1 MRKSTWCIPTSLFV
15 LLFAGAASAIVAFV
29 AGATSFGLVIIAT
42 MLLLCVMAAMS
53 ARVGDTRI
61 LQGRSEFDFAAG
73 ATVAL
78 GRPSAGKPLVLVVR
92 YNNPVGKRGSVSI
105 VNAAGRLVIGT
116 RRTTL
121 LAAAVRPSSSSV
133 ADQIASIVAMTKQ
146 QRQVLLASIP
156 RFSPPGS
163 ASYF

>member
-1 MRKSTWCIPTSLFV
+1 MKKSTWCIPTSLYV
-15 LLFAGAASAIVAFV
+15 LLVAGAASAIVAFV

-42 MLLLCVMAAMS
+42 MLMLCVMAAMS
-53 ARVGDTRI
+53 ARVGGTRI

-78 GRPSAGKPLVLVVR
+78 GRPSAGKAFVLVR
-92 YNNPVGKRGSVSI
+92 YNNPVGKRGSVGI

-116 RRTTL
+116 RTTTL

-146 QRQVLLASIP
+146 QRQVLLASMP